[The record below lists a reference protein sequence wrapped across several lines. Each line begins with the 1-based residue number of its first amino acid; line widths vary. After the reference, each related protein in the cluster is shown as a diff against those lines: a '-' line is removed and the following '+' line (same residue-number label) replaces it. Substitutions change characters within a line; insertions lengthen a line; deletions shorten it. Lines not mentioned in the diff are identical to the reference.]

1 LAILATWRFN
11 IFLRSSDAPNRH
23 FYTNLFALLR
33 HLEHSV
39 GRDDRHAQFSVI
51 IKSPDQ
57 QKDSAVELSHEEVRR
72 IAELAKLEL
81 TDAEVT
87 LYAGQLSDVLSYFQ
101 RLQAVD
107 TSHIPP
113 TASVL
118 PLKNVFRAD
127 QPKTPLSPEEV
138 VANAADSLDNQFRV
152 HAVFGD
158 D

>member
-1 LAILATWRFN
+1 M
-11 IFLRSSDAPNRH
+11 
-23 FYTNLFALLR
+23 
-33 HLEHSV
+33 
-39 GRDDRHAQFSVI
+39 
-51 IKSPDQ
+51 
-57 QKDSAVELSHEEVRR
+57 ELSHEEVRK
-72 IAELAKLEL
+72 IAELAKLDL
-81 TDAEVT
+81 TDAEVA
-87 LYAGQLSDVLSYFQ
+87 LYAGQLSDVLRYFQ

-118 PLKNVFRAD
+118 PLKNVFRPD
-127 QPKTPLSPEEV
+127 EPQTPLSPEEV